1 MTQYLLGQGK
11 VYIAARDAAG
21 KPKALRWLGDVS
33 AAKVGLKVT
42 KADQKESYSGQRS
55 TVKSIVV
62 GKEATLDL
70 TLQEVSKD
78 NLSLALSGKST
89 SLPSGSVTAE
99 VLPADIVS
107 GDRVSLKYP
116 KVSTVVITDSATT
129 PVTLDPAKYD
139 VDADFGAITFK
150 DITSVTQPL
159 KVAYTHAALESV
171 SMFSAQQSDVF
182 IRYEGI
188 NLAEGGTPIV
198 VELYKVNPEPLKDLA
213 LITDKFADMTI
224 SSAVLIDTNK
234 PADGELGQFGRII
247 QVAQI

>member
-21 KPKALRWLGDVS
+21 KPKAQRWLGDVS

-62 GKEATLDL
+62 GKEATFDM

-78 NLSLALSGKST
+78 NLALALSGKPT
-89 SLPSGSVTAE
+89 SLVSGSVTGEA
-99 VLPADIVS
+99 LPLALIA

-116 KVSTVVITDSATT
+116 KVSSVVITDSAT
-129 PVTLDPAKYD
+129 PSVTLDPAKYD

-150 DITSVTQPL
+150 DVAGVTQPL
-159 KVAYTHAALESV
+159 KVAYTHAPLESV
-171 SMFSAQQSDVF
+171 SMFTAQQSEVF

-213 LITDKFADMTI
+213 LITDKFADMAI
-224 SSAVLIDTNK
+224 SSAVLIDSSK
-234 PADGELGQFGRII
+234 PADDEIGQFGRII
-247 QVAQI
+247 QVTQT